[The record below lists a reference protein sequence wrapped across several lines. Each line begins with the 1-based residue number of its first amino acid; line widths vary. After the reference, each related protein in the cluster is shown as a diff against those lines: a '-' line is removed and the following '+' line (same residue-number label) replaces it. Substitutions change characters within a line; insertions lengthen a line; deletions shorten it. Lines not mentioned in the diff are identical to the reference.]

1 MPEDIALYRV
11 FIATPGGLD
20 PERRAFVQTLD
31 RYNVAE
37 AMHRQAMFF
46 PVGWE
51 DTLAGVGRPQSLIN
65 RDLDKCDYF
74 LLVLWDRWGT
84 PPGGDPQYTSGTEEE
99 YRLAIAH
106 LQDSKHPLSQVIVF
120 FKTIEDPKL
129 LQDPGEQ
136 LKKVLAFRKEL
147 ETSRSILFYAFA
159 DIEEFKE
166 RLRRHLAEWLREH
179 DRTST
184 TRMARERV
192 RVPELID
199 LSEYLSEYI
208 APGVVAMP
216 EAGKPD
222 PVPLLGKRV
231 GDPDA

>member
-1 MPEDIALYRV
+1 MPEDIALYRI

-20 PERRAFVQTLD
+20 QERRAFVQTLD

-51 DTLAGVGRPQSLIN
+51 DTLAGAGRPQSLID

-74 LLVLWDRWGT
+74 VMVLWDRWGS
-84 PPGGDPQYTSGTEEE
+84 PPGDPQYTSGTEEE
-99 YRLAIAH
+99 YRLAMAH
-106 LQDSKHPLSQVIVF
+106 LQDSKHPLRQVVVF
-120 FKTIEDPKL
+120 FKAIEDPKL
-129 LQDPGEQ
+129 IQDPGEQ
-136 LKKVLAFRKEL
+136 LKKVLTFKKEL
-147 ETSRSILFYAFA
+147 EASRSVLFYTFA
-159 DIEEFKE
+159 DIEEFRE

-184 TRMARERV
+184 TREARERA
-192 RVPELID
+192 RVPEPID
-199 LSEYLSEYI
+199 IPKPFI

-216 EAGKPD
+216 DAGSPE
-222 PVPLLGKRV
+222 PGPLMETRA
-231 GDPDA
+231 GDPHN